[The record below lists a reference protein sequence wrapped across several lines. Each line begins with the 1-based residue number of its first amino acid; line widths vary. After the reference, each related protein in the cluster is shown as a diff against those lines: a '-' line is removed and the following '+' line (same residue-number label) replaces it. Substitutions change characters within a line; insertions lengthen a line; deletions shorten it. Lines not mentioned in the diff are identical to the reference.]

1 MRIKFLNTD
10 LPDRIFDE
18 QIITVGREE
27 DNILC
32 LSSDG
37 ISRHHGRIFRT
48 VNGLWFVEDLGSTNG
63 ISVNGTRISE
73 PYQLAEND
81 VVAFYQDK
89 IQIFEISSKDETVAV
104 TPVSTDTAKISI
116 SDVIPPSAASEIS
129 VTPIVQI
136 EPENTAISF
145 APAEPAPESGKEKEP
160 ELEKL
165 AEFIH
170 QNTSSLFKND
180 KKQKSNSND
189 ENKDTPKHKFSNKL
203 FYVTLVC
210 AIIVIGA
217 FLIRV
222 LDDKNAPSKSVKN
235 VNEVQDY
242 PICITY
248 IKENITKDN
257 VFRFELV
264 IENGL
269 ASFSVDDLKS
279 QLRYGPIVKP
289 VNDVE
294 LAKLKQTVKDSQF
307 MNLKEI
313 PDGIMTNNE
322 REYKE
327 LNVFCGAQNKR
338 IILKNRPAPRE
349 FLDIE
354 EAINIFAE
362 SCNMA
367 TFSLSPEE
375 LRQQAESHYRSAVDK
390 FANHE
395 INLSYLKE
403 AVSEFNIVI
412 EYLSG
417 ITPEPKIRRD
427 AAEKMKRAA
436 DLRTKFIQRYRSQY
450 LTSLNQNDINGARS
464 SLQTL
469 LDLYDVN
476 SKEYLNTKRRL
487 IKIDMLSRR
496 IQSQKGR

>member
-1 MRIKFLNTD
+1 MHELAIAT
-10 LPDRIFDE
+10 
-18 QIITVGREE
+18 
-27 DNILC
+27 
-32 LSSDG
+32 S
-37 ISRHHGRIFRT
+37 
-48 VNGLWFVEDLGSTNG
+48 
-63 ISVNGTRISE
+63 
-73 PYQLAEND
+73 LAESLIE
-81 VVAFYQDK
+81 YQKKNAVK
-89 IQIFEISSKDETVAV
+89 IN
-104 TPVSTDTAKISI
+104 
-116 SDVIPPSAASEIS
+116 AAHIKVGVLSGVDPAALE
-129 VTPIVQI
+129 
-136 EPENTAISF
+136 F
-145 APAEPAPESGKEKEP
+145 AWEPAVANFPGKD
-160 ELEKL
+160 L
-165 AEFIH
+165 
-170 QNTSSLFKND
+170 Q
-180 KKQKSNSND
+180 Q
-189 ENKDTPKHKFSNKL
+189 
-203 FYVTLVC
+203 C
-210 AIIVIGA
+210 
-217 FLIRV
+217 R
-222 LDDKNAPSKSVKN
+222 
-235 VNEVQDY
+235 
-242 PICITY
+242 
-248 IKENITKDN
+248 
-257 VFRFELV
+257 LV
-264 IENGL
+264 I
-269 ASFSVDDLKS
+269 
-279 QLRYGPIVKP
+279 
-289 VNDVE
+289 E